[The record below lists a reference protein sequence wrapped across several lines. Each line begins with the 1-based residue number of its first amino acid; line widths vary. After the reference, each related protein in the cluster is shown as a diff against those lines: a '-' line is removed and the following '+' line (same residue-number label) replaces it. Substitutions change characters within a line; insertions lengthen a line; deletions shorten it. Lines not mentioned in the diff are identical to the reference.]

1 MRVLAEAGAARR
13 VKTRDR
19 PAEGLG
25 LPRPLRLTPPRALG
39 GGRRTQ
45 SLGKRGTSVS
55 VGSPRLAFD
64 SACSACLS
72 PAFPA
77 PCPQPCSQPCSQPC
91 VPSPVSPAPRSHSPV
106 FSALL
111 FPAPF
116 PALCSQPCFQ
126 PCGSPPPS
134 RAADTNAPQPQ
145 PLARGGPLGPGRSTL
160 LPLNPR
166 RASAGARGFR
176 GLGSGLGLGLGLAR
190 FRGSA
195 RMAQGGVGGW

>member
-1 MRVLAEAGAARR
+1 MVADRLGGGGQPVDEALGAIMRVLAEAGAARR

-77 PCPQPCSQPCSQPC
+77 PCPQP
-91 VPSPVSPAPRSHSPV
+91 PV
-106 FSALL
+106 LT
-111 FPAPF
+111 
-116 PALCSQPCFQ
+116 ALCSQPYCSQPRSQ
-126 PCGSPPPS
+126 PCVLSPVFSPAARPRPRARLTLMLHSPS
-134 RAADTNAPQPQ
+134 RWPGAALLVPEGAPYYPST
-145 PLARGGPLGPGRSTL
+145 PAARVRGRV
-160 LPLNPR
+160 
-166 RASAGARGFR
+166 AS
-176 GLGSGLGLGLGLAR
+176 
-190 FRGSA
+190 
-195 RMAQGGVGGW
+195 VG